1 MNVNLIQGCFGQR
14 NSIKFNLGFAKTLCC
29 GQLWVRLML
38 CGQTCDELYH
48 FTFYLIVLG
57 YL

>member
-1 MNVNLIQGCFGQR
+1 MYFFPSELFFQT
-14 NSIKFNLGFAKTLCC
+14 SCC
-29 GQLWVRLML
+29 GQLWVRHMV

-48 FTFYLIVLG
+48 FTFYLIVLE

>member
-1 MNVNLIQGCFGQR
+1 MMQCGKSFLVY
-14 NSIKFNLGFAKTLCC
+14 NSQAAVAYFLLCIDYCC
-29 GQLWVRLML
+29 GQLWVRRMI
-38 CGQTCDELYH
+38 CGQTCDEQYH